1 MGNIISIQEMLD
13 LSPYQFSNR
22 FFVRKATKFTPYN
35 KGLKMPE
42 SIRQK
47 ISLAQKG
54 RNHTSFEARS
64 KAQKG
69 KPKSEALRLA
79 ISKARKGKIGLLGD
93 NGRAKSVVCPAG
105 LFDTIK
111 EGAAAMGCDG
121 GTFRRRIIEGISG
134 YRWGEVSAALKSKR

>member
-35 KGLKMPE
+35 KGLKMPD

-93 NGRAKSVVCPAG
+93 NGRAKSVVCPVG
-105 LFDTIK
+105 SFDTIK
-111 EGAAAMGCDG
+111 EGAIAMGCDG
-121 GTFRRRIIEGISG
+121 GTFRRRIIEGMPG
-134 YRWGEVSAALKSKR
+134 YSWGIK